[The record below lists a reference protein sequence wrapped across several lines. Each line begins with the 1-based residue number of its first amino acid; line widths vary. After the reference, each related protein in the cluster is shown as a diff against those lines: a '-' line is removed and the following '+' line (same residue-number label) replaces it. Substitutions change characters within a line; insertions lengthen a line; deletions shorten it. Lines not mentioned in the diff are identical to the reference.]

1 MPFLTSILPKKEKV
15 EFNMLLYKK
24 RKEGFMKKL
33 FKKFSVKN
41 FVGFMSSAS
50 VGLLT
55 LMLFN
60 IANSASCYYV
70 HEPKQPKAIEDF
82 KWIK

>member
-1 MPFLTSILPKKEKV
+1 
-15 EFNMLLYKK
+15 
-24 RKEGFMKKL
+24 MKKV
-33 FKKFSVKN
+33 FKKFSAKN
-41 FVGFMSSAS
+41 LVGILSSAS

-60 IANSASCYYV
+60 VANSASCYYV
-70 HEPKQPKAIEDF
+70 HEPKEPKAIEDF

>member
-1 MPFLTSILPKKEKV
+1 
-15 EFNMLLYKK
+15 
-24 RKEGFMKKL
+24 MKKI
-33 FKKFSVKN
+33 FKKFSAKN
-41 FVGFMSSAS
+41 IVGFLSSAS

-60 IANSASCYYV
+60 VANSASCYYV
-70 HEPKQPKAIEDF
+70 HEPKEPKAIEDF

>member
-1 MPFLTSILPKKEKV
+1 MTSFLPEKEKAKLS
-15 EFNMLLYKK
+15 MLLYKK
-24 RKEGFMKKL
+24 ERRVFMKKV
-33 FKKFSVKN
+33 FKKFSAKN
-41 FVGFMSSAS
+41 LVGILSSAS

-60 IANSASCYYV
+60 VANSASCYYV
-70 HEPKQPKAIEDF
+70 HEPKEPKAIEDF

>member
-1 MPFLTSILPKKEKV
+1 
-15 EFNMLLYKK
+15 
-24 RKEGFMKKL
+24 MKKL
-33 FKKFSVKN
+33 FKKLSVKKI
-41 FVGFMSSAS
+41 VGVFSSAS

-60 IANSASCYYV
+60 VANSASCYYV
-70 HEPKQPKAIEDF
+70 HEPKEPKAIEDF

>member
-1 MPFLTSILPKKEKV
+1 
-15 EFNMLLYKK
+15 
-24 RKEGFMKKL
+24 MKKL